1 MRSNDNNEY
10 DLYAEKPQRRVS
22 KDVIVKSKNVKNPD
36 KIYSEVYCDTQTAAT
51 GDENIINTDFCKSS
65 QSLKCNFL

>member
-10 DLYAEKPQRRVS
+10 DLYAEKPQTRVS
-22 KDVIVKSKNVKNPD
+22 KDVIVKNKNVKNPD

-51 GDENIINTDFCKSS
+51 GD
-65 QSLKCNFL
+65 